1 MTRTLSAIL
10 SAILSAA
17 LSASAAMADTVPEL
31 PTTLVVAQSWHVPCA
46 DGTPSAV
53 ACATRYADSCTITVG
68 QRYQSLTPLCR
79 DLVLIH
85 EARHCVEPHEH
96 GAVTGTI
103 AECLGGINLE
113 NWIK

>member
-1 MTRTLSAIL
+1 VTRIL

-17 LSASAAMADTVPEL
+17 LSASAAMADTVTEL
-31 PTTLVVAQSWHVPCA
+31 PTTLVLLGTWHVPCA

-53 ACATRYADSCTITVG
+53 ACATRTADSCTITVG
-68 QRYQSLTPLCR
+68 QRYQRLSSLCR

-85 EARHCVEPHEH
+85 EVRHCVEPHEH